1 MLFYRVKWTLN
12 NFKNITIIK
21 RFFTN
26 NKILEFSKE
35 INRPPVV
42 SSFRG
47 GLIGFFIGM
56 SFSSGIGYY
65 YLVNE
70 YQHASNTLFL
80 SIEELQHIT
89 ESMIN
94 RIKQIEE
101 MEKNLKNLKNNVVT
115 KNDIENLR
123 SETKKMFESLNLAYL
138 EVNERFS
145 ELEMD
150 VAKLSRQAR
159 VII

>member
-1 MLFYRVKWTLN
+1 
-12 NFKNITIIK
+12 
-21 RFFTN
+21 
-26 NKILEFSKE
+26 
-35 INRPPVV
+35 
-42 SSFRG
+42 
-47 GLIGFFIGM
+47 M

-80 SIEELQHIT
+80 SIEELQHTT